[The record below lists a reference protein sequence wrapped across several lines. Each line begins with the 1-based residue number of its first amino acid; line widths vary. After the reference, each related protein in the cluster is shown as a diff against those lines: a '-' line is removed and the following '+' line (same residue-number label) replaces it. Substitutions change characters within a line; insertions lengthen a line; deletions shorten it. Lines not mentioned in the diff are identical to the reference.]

1 MRCLSRR
8 SGNLLHVDVEAD
20 VLFELLQAEH
30 ISMTALKW
38 RESRCMFYSSPRK
51 NTRVATSAH
60 TAVPDH
66 PAHHPA
72 GSAEEDA
79 FTPISANPASRPR
92 GAACR
97 PVPAFALIGFSRR
110 RRVLQCQR
118 RATRR
123 PLRLVVSATAHWV
136 LHSVVSG
143 GDLRIE
149 FRPAVPGA
157 GQEAG
162 AVLPYLPS
170 RKQAT
175 SPFDAFAGEWSKKR
189 RQSDPSFLW
198 KVLRAGP
205 RTISRRNCYS
215 VSSARFS
222 SNLPC
227 DFCQARPSYACAPAD
242 HEQKLHGTFLR
253 R

>member
-1 MRCLSRR
+1 MMGRAKVSWACDPCGTCRQERSSQLSFTRRFLYGKPLPAGQFKKRHPGEVSVRCLSRR

-97 PVPAFALIGFSRR
+97 PVPAFALIGSSRR
-110 RRVLQCQR
+110 RLRPPVPAPRYPSTVASCRVGY
-118 RATRR
+118 R
-123 PLRLVVSATAHWV
+123 PLW
-136 LHSVVSG
+136 HSRTNA
-143 GDLRIE
+143 LWC
-149 FRPAVPGA
+149 A
-157 GQEAG
+157 
-162 AVLPYLPS
+162 LPS
-170 RKQAT
+170 ENEH
-175 SPFDAFAGEWSKKR
+175 G
-189 RQSDPSFLW
+189 DPSSISVRPHFFT
-198 KVLRAGP
+198 VF
-205 RTISRRNCYS
+205 RTERSGSEVKQLISRRE
-215 VSSARFS
+215 R
-222 SNLPC
+222 
-227 DFCQARPSYACAPAD
+227 
-242 HEQKLHGTFLR
+242 
-253 R
+253 